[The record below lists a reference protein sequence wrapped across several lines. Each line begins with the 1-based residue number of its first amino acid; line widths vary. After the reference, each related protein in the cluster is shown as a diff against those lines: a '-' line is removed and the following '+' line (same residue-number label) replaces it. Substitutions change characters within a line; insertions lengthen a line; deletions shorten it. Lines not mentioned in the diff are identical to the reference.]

1 MDMIVYLHFTD
12 NGSVVQ
18 NDDIIPKVTA
28 VGSGART
35 LREIWLMTL
44 FVATVLCCFPSP
56 ISL

>member
-35 LREIWLMTL
+35 LK
-44 FVATVLCCFPSP
+44 
-56 ISL
+56 